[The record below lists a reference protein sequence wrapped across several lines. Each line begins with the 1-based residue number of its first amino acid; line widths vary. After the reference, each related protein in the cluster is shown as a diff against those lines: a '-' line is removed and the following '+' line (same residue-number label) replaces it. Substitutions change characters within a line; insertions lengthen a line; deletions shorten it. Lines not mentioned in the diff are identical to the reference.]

1 MKVNKKIWLFSF
13 LLLLGGILAAAG
25 LLTMN
30 ESTER
35 LAGLGLGIG
44 SGLFSM
50 SAAQL
55 IIQCYYAKHPKL
67 RKQAVIELRD
77 ERHTA
82 IRMKAKAKAF
92 DVMIVVMIA
101 LPFLFIFGGTALWV
115 VLSTIGL
122 YVFGCFLQL
131 FYIRKY
137 SKQM

>member
-1 MKVNKKIWLFSF
+1 
-13 LLLLGGILAAAG
+13 
-25 LLTMN
+25 
-30 ESTER
+30 
-35 LAGLGLGIG
+35 
-44 SGLFSM
+44 
-50 SAAQL
+50 
-55 IIQCYYAKHPKL
+55 
-67 RKQAVIELRD
+67 
-77 ERHTA
+77 
-82 IRMKAKAKAF
+82 MKAKAKAF